1 MRYVLLACKTM
12 QAEMEQILARR
23 GNMFDRIDWIESG
36 LHNVTERLKE
46 EITAG
51 LEEIRDVDC
60 VVIGFGACG
69 NALAGITAGDFEMI
83 LPKADDCISIMLGS
97 YQRKREIM
105 KQGETYFLT
114 RGWLGGESNIYKEY
128 LFTVEKYGKEM
139 ADIIYEEILGK
150 YKHLGII
157 DTKAYDYER
166 FLKETAVMAEE
177 LHLHQLPIEGD
188 LSYLER
194 LLTGF
199 WDGGDFICI
208 APHQTIMADMFP
220 KGK

>member
-1 MRYVLLACKTM
+1 
-12 QAEMEQILARR
+12 
-23 GNMFDRIDWIESG
+23 
-36 LHNVTERLKE
+36 
-46 EITAG
+46 
-51 LEEIRDVDC
+51 
-60 VVIGFGACG
+60 
-69 NALAGITAGDFEMI
+69 
-83 LPKADDCISIMLGS
+83 
-97 YQRKREIM
+97 M

-139 ADIIYEEILGK
+139 EDIIYEEILGK
-150 YKHLGII
+150 YKHLGSI

-199 WDGGDFICI
+199 WDGGDFIRI

>member
-1 MRYVLLACKTM
+1 MTGERRAVKEKCVCKGDSLYPEALQRISHHPGKLYYRGCLPTENIP
-12 QAEMEQILARR
+12 AVAIVGARKC
-23 GNMFDRIDWIESG
+23 SG
-36 LHNVTERLKE
+36 
-46 EITAG
+46 
-51 LEEIRDVDC
+51 
-60 VVIGFGACG
+60 
-69 NALAGITAGDFEMI
+69 
-83 LPKADDCISIMLGS
+83 
-97 YQRKREIM
+97 
-105 KQGETYFLT
+105 
-114 RGWLGGESNIYKEY
+114 
-128 LFTVEKYGKEM
+128 YGKEM

-199 WDGGDFICI
+199 WDGGDFIRI